1 MNRNKIV
8 DRIRTLLLERADRC
22 AGGTLDENSPL
33 ELIVRGESVSAR
45 VYRRYNGTLVLA
57 VDVFVDYVD
66 EHDEVFRWIA
76 TRSGVMPF
84 ATIHVDRP
92 RLAGSAPASVQV
104 SHALVAE
111 HVNGAQLDEVLDG
124 MTYMARRARSRLQEV
139 LDEIEAVQWEI
150 DEAALAASEAD
161 EETGG
166 DADDEADDEIEVD
179 VESETGVAIDIEH
192 DDIEHDG
199 IDDDIDGEG
208 DEASTASSNR
218 AKKAARP
225 VDDILAELDSLV
237 GLEPVKAEIRRLVSA
252 QRVADLR
259 RRQGLAVDDIS
270 PHLVF
275 VGNPGTGKTTVARLV
290 GELYRSIGLL
300 PSGHLVEADRSTL
313 VAGYLGQ
320 TAIKTRGECKKAL
333 GGVLFVDEAYSLTS
347 SPDGRDSYGIEA
359 VNTLLTFMENHRG
372 QMAVVVAGYPYE
384 MYEFIESNPGLRARF
399 DLAIEFPDFDEDE
412 LEAIFLDFA
421 SHGDY
426 VLTPDAHTKLRQF
439 IAAWPRHRGFGN
451 GREVRKLFGDV
462 TRRQS
467 ELLVAGGSTR
477 SLTAEQLRTITAEA
491 IPTSRPASF
500 DVGVRYG
507 LGGYL

>member
-1 MNRNKIV
+1 MNHNKIV
-8 DRIRTLLLERADRC
+8 EKIRKLLLDRADRC
-22 AGGTLDENSPL
+22 AGGTLDEDSPL

-111 HVNGAQLDEVLDG
+111 HVNGEQLDEVLDG

-161 EETGG
+161 EEIGEES
-166 DADDEADDEIEVD
+166 DDDSVADDESGIAIEID
-179 VESETGVAIDIEH
+179 H
-192 DDIEHDG
+192 
-199 IDDDIDGEG
+199 DDIDGEA
-208 DEASTASSNR
+208 DEAPTASPTR
-218 AKKAARP
+218 AKKAVRP
-225 VDDILAELDSLV
+225 VDDILAELDSLI

-252 QRVADLR
+252 QQVADLR
-259 RRQGLAVDDIS
+259 RRQGLVVDGIS

-275 VGNPGTGKTTVARLV
+275 VGNPGTGKTTAARLV

-300 PSGHLVEADRSTL
+300 PNGHLVEADRSTL

-320 TAIKTRGECKKAL
+320 TAIKTRRVCEAAL

-372 QMAVVVAGYPYE
+372 QMAVVVAGYPSE
-384 MYEFIESNPGLRARF
+384 MFEFIESNPGLRARF
-399 DLAIEFPDFDEDE
+399 DVAIEFPDFDEEE
-412 LEAIFLDFA
+412 LEAIFLGFA

-467 ELLVAGGSTR
+467 ELLVAGGSAR

-491 IPTSRPASF
+491 IPTSRSSSF
-500 DVGVRYG
+500 DIGVRYG
-507 LGGYL
+507 QGGYL

>member
-1 MNRNKIV
+1 MNNNKIV
-8 DRIRTLLLERADRC
+8 DRIRKLLLDRADRC

-57 VDVFVDYVD
+57 VDVFVDYVE

-84 ATIHVDRP
+84 ATLHLDRP
-92 RLAGSAPASVQV
+92 RLSGSAPAQVQV

-124 MTYMARRARSRLQEV
+124 LTYMARRARSRLQET

-150 DEAALAASEAD
+150 DEAALAASESD
-161 EETGG
+161 VET
-166 DADDEADDEIEVD
+166 D
-179 VESETGVAIDIEH
+179 VESDVETDVETETDVAIDTDH
-192 DDIEHDG
+192 DDV
-199 IDDDIDGEG
+199 DDEDVDEDV
-208 DEASTASSNR
+208 DEAGAAPSIR
-218 AKKAARP
+218 PKKAARP
-225 VDDILAELDSLV
+225 VDDILAELDTLI

-252 QRVADLR
+252 QRVTDER
-259 RRQGLAVDDIS
+259 RRQGLVVDDIS

-320 TAIKTRGECKKAL
+320 TALKTRRVCESAL

-347 SPDGRDSYGIEA
+347 KPDSHDSFGIEA

-384 MYEFIESNPGLRARF
+384 MFEFIESNPGLRARF
-399 DLAIEFPDFDEDE
+399 DVAIEFPDFDVAE
-412 LEAIFLDFA
+412 LEAIFLGFA
-421 SHGDY
+421 RRGDY
-426 VLTPDAHTKLRQF
+426 VLTPDAHDKLRRF
-439 IAAWPRHRGFGN
+439 VAAWPRHRGFGN

-467 ELLVAGGSTR
+467 ELLVADGSTR

-491 IPTSRPASF
+491 IPTARPASF

-507 LGGYL
+507 EGGYL

>member
-1 MNRNKIV
+1 MNHNKIV
-8 DRIRTLLLERADRC
+8 DRIRKLLLDRADRC

-45 VYRRYNGTLVLA
+45 LYRRYNGTLVLA

-150 DEAALAASEAD
+150 DEAALAASET
-161 EETGG
+161 ETETEIETEIEIET
-166 DADDEADDEIEVD
+166 DDETETDDEIE
-179 VESETGVAIDIEH
+179 T
-192 DDIEHDG
+192 
-199 IDDDIDGEG
+199 DDDIDGEA
-208 DEASTASSNR
+208 DEASAASPTR

-225 VDDILAELDSLV
+225 VDDILAELDSLI

-259 RRQGLAVDDIS
+259 RRQGLVVDDIS

-275 VGNPGTGKTTVARLV
+275 LGNPGTGKTRVARLV

-320 TAIKTRGECKKAL
+320 TAIKTRRECEKAL

-372 QMAVVVAGYPYE
+372 RMAVVVAGYPYE

-399 DLAIEFPDFDEDE
+399 DLAIEFPDFDVDE

-477 SLTAEQLRTITAEA
+477 LLTAEQLRTITAEA

-500 DVGVRYG
+500 DIGVRYG
-507 LGGYL
+507 QGGYL